1 MNSFKYIIQNLFN
14 CEIGYYNEI
23 KINKYKF
30 YNTNEI
36 NNILFS
42 YFLNKD
48 DDSIIDI
55 KYKLLND
62 TLNNIFLSD
71 EIKNEYIDIFCKIQ
85 NIYFSIVKFKNVY
98 KYKKYK
104 TLINTDLLLNPLSIN
119 NKHCFQLIQNR
130 CKYLFSL
137 NDLINIFD
145 NSLSKSSYLFFVSSP
160 IKNPYNNI
168 DFNNSTLYNI
178 YFFIKSNTIRN
189 VELIDKYFL
198 CNFDLVKYN
207 KEYKFLVREYIIK
220 NHVKNCSNELFRE
233 IVDDMLD
240 DFNYIDGK
248 RIKNRICIDKEF
260 PINELRVIM
269 KDYVLLYMI
278 SQYSLIEHKKI
289 HACDRLKNKLTKF
302 KNYNSLFGRKYFK
315 INRYY
320 CPISKKFKRNITIHF
335 NNTALNFNDE
345 TDKWLYTKNNNNN
358 ISRRNISNI
367 NTRNNTNIQENNRF
381 FDNLLN
387 NYDENTDIYLWVN
400 DNDND
405 THSII
410 RRRINDTSSDNN
422 TSSSSDE
429 EQNYN
434 TINDSDSDSTESD
447 FNINNNTI
455 DTSDD
460 ESLIE

>member
-1 MNSFKYIIQNLFN
+1 MNSFKYIIKNLFE

-30 YNTNEI
+30 NTTNDI

-42 YFLNKD
+42 YFLKKD
-48 DDSIIDI
+48 DDSTIDI

-62 TLNNIFLSD
+62 SLNNVFLSN
-71 EIKNEYIDIFCKIQ
+71 EIKNEYMDIFCKIQ

-98 KYKKYK
+98 KYKKYN

-119 NKHCFQLIQNR
+119 NKHCFQLIQNK

-145 NSLSKSSYLFFVSSP
+145 KSLSNSSYLFSTLSP

-168 DFNNSTLYNI
+168 VFNKSTLYNI
-178 YFFIKSNTIRN
+178 YFFIKSKTIRN

-198 CNFDLVKYN
+198 CEFNLIKYN
-207 KEYKFLVREYIIK
+207 RDYKYLIREYIIK
-220 NHVKNCSNELFRE
+220 NHINNCSNELFRE
-233 IVDDMLD
+233 IVDDMLN
-240 DFNYIDGK
+240 DFNHIEGK
-248 RIKNRICIDKEF
+248 RIKDRICIDEEF

-269 KDYVLLYMI
+269 KDYVLLYVI

-289 HACDRLKNKLTKF
+289 YACDRLKNKLTKL
-302 KNYNSLFGRKYFK
+302 KNYNPLFGRKYFK
-315 INRYY
+315 MNRYY
-320 CPISKKFKRNITIHF
+320 CQLSKKFKRNITTHF
-335 NNTALNFNDE
+335 NNIILNFNDE
-345 TDKWLYTKNNNNN
+345 TDKWLYTKNNSNN
-358 ISRRNISNI
+358 IIRENINNRNILNNS
-367 NTRNNTNIQENNRF
+367 TRNNINNNENEIFIN
-381 FDNLLN
+381 NMI
-387 NYDENTDIYLWVN
+387 NYDEIRDIYLWAN

-405 THSII
+405 NDSHSST
-410 RRRINDTSSDNN
+410 RRRINDTSSD
-422 TSSSSDE
+422 E

-434 TINDSDSDSTESD
+434 IINNSDSDSTEIE
-447 FNINNNTI
+447 FNINNTI
-455 DTSDD
+455 VVSSDD